1 MASSAAVSGLSSES
15 EDSSSDDDDY
25 DEGVNQGSSDISR
38 RASYNHA
45 ETADSKDDTIDIRK
59 VTITART
66 GRCFNFDLNGQRKSM
81 IQKMK
86 EKDRGKKKKS
96 KSAVRFL
103 TEGEFPPEFSP
114 VDNVIPIDSSISLP
128 RSRAESISVSDRDT
142 DSDGGRDEEE
152 EEDGDGDS
160 IDDIFKIGC
169 RGISSVSLSNSDSRR
184 SSSSTLNDSGGGRL
198 GILETVGAAILTLF
212 SSRLSSSTSTPST
225 TSTSTSSSATTT
237 GTSTSSST
245 STPVSYRHGHM

>member
-15 EDSSSDDDDY
+15 EDSSSDDDDDY

-38 RASYNHA
+38 RVSYNLA

-66 GRCFNFDLNGQRKSM
+66 GRCFNFDLNKQRKSM

-114 VDNVIPIDSSISLP
+114 VDNVIPIDSNISLP

-142 DSDGGRDEEE
+142 DSDGGRDEDEDG
-152 EEDGDGDS
+152 DGDGDS
-160 IDDIFKIGC
+160 IDDIFKIGH

-212 SSRLSSSTSTPST
+212 SSRLSPSTSTPST
-225 TSTSTSSSATTT
+225 TSTSSSATTI
-237 GTSTSSST
+237 GTSASSST

>member
-15 EDSSSDDDDY
+15 EDSSSDDDDDY
-25 DEGVNQGSSDISR
+25 DEGGNQGSSDISR

-114 VDNVIPIDSSISLP
+114 VDNVIPIDSTVSLP

-142 DSDGGRDEEE
+142 DSDGGRDED
-152 EEDGDGDS
+152 EDGDGDS
-160 IDDIFKIGC
+160 IDDIFKIGH

-198 GILETVGAAILTLF
+198 GILETVGVAILTLF

>member
-1 MASSAAVSGLSSES
+1 VASSAAVSGLSSDS
-15 EDSSSDDDDY
+15 EDSSSDDDDDY
-25 DEGVNQGSSDISR
+25 DEGVNQASSDISR

-59 VTITART
+59 VTLTART

-114 VDNVIPIDSSISLP
+114 VDNVIPIDSNISLP

-142 DSDGGRDEEE
+142 DSDGGRDEDE
-152 EEDGDGDS
+152 DGDS

-225 TSTSTSSSATTT
+225 TSTSSSATTT